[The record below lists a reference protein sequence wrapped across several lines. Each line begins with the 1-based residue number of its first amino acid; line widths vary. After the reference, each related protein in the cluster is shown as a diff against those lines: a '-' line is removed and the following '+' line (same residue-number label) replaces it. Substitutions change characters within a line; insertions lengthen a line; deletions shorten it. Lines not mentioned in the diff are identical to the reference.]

1 MFDWQYIDDQGN
13 ETGASEQFETQEAAE
28 QWCGMEWESLSTM
41 GIAEMALRD
50 LEAGTEVYKMSLA
63 PETL

>member
-13 ETGASEQFETQEAAE
+13 ETGASVQFESQADAEA
-28 QWCGMEWESLSTM
+28 WCGTEWESLSSM

-63 PETL
+63 EPE